1 MWHQLV
7 TGHHIEVLLL
17 WLLYVATLHFCRLN
31 YMFLS
36 GHVAVPMLW
45 LASGI
50 KTTWLVLEKHH
61 VKV

>member
-31 YMFLS
+31 DMFLS
-36 GHVAVPMLW
+36 GHVAVLMLW

-50 KTTWLVLEKHH
+50 KNNLVSVRKTSR
-61 VKV
+61 

>member
-17 WLLYVATLHFCRLN
+17 WLLYVTCFCLDTHAI
-31 YMFLS
+31 L
-36 GHVAVPMLW
+36 MLW